1 VIIQFIKF
9 DKLQFEKFK
18 NFSIHEYAKDFIK
31 SNNYTEEM
39 ALKRAEE
46 DMYNIIP
53 QGLDTPN
60 NYFFSILNENKEDVG
75 YIWYMLEGNKDAFLC
90 DLYIKEEFRRKGY
103 AEQTLERMEYE
114 VKQFGCKAIILNVFD
129 FNIAARGLY
138 EKCGYKLGVIV
149 EEGCRYLRK
158 ELN

>member
-1 VIIQFIKF
+1 MIVQFNKF

-18 NFSIHEYAKDFIK
+18 DFSIHEYAKDFIK

-46 DMYNIIP
+46 DMNNIIP

-60 NYFFSILNENKEDVG
+60 NYFFSIVNENKEDVG

-90 DLYIKEEFRRKGY
+90 DLYIKEDFRRKGY
-103 AEQTLERMEYE
+103 AGQTLERMEDE
-114 VKQFGCKAIILNVFD
+114 VKKLGCKTITLNVFD
-129 FNIAARGLY
+129 FNIEARGLY

-149 EEGCRYLRK
+149 EDGCRYLRK